1 MVLFKVYFLLKNV
14 YSFDQNF
21 WSKSYIFGWEMVIFL
36 VKNGYIFSPKINI
49 FVWKYYIYGWKYYI
63 FGWKYY
69 IFGWKSF
76 IISWKM
82 VIFLAKK
89 YYIFGRK
96 SYIFGQKKFHF
107 WSKKVTFLVKKVTF
121 LVKKSYIFVKKSFIL
136 VENGYIFDWLY
147 FWSVIFFVSYIYRC
161 YIFGGYI
168 ISLIFSPPIKISN
181 IKNTIFLYPKI

>member
-1 MVLFKVYFLLKNV
+1 MVIFKVIFFGKNG

-21 WSKSYIFGWEMVIFL
+21 WSKSYIFG
-36 VKNGYIFSPKINI
+36 
-49 FVWKYYIYGWKYYI
+49 
-63 FGWKYY
+63 
-69 IFGWKSF
+69 
-76 IISWKM
+76 
-82 VIFLAKK
+82 
-89 YYIFGRK
+89 
-96 SYIFGQKKFHF
+96 QKKFHF
-107 WSKKVTFLVKKVTF
+107 WSKKVTFLVKKVTFLVKKVTF

-168 ISLIFSPPIKISN
+168 IILIFSPPIKISN